1 MKKHI
6 HSARSMRY
14 SVDEVFFDI
23 SLLQRINIDLN
34 QHVKTLRQAI
44 YKETGVQQGLVSA
57 KTPLSQ
63 SLLLGYKNCQ
73 SYQG

>member
-1 MKKHI
+1 
-6 HSARSMRY
+6 MRY

-44 YKETGVQQGLVSA
+44 YKETGVQQGL
-57 KTPLSQ
+57 TPT
-63 SLLLGYKNCQ
+63 
-73 SYQG
+73 